1 MDNYNISKLSDYFQE
16 RENMKLKV
24 GSDEVYLDYVS
35 HQDLSS
41 NESLYLV
48 FSYKG
53 MDLRITIKG
62 TEDDNCLK
70 FLIDKKVQAST
81 VIVVPISN
89 FSTAIKHQLEG
100 FIEKVNSGEIND
112 LELDFEWDNK

>member
-1 MDNYNISKLSDYFQE
+1 MDNYNISKLSDYFQA
-16 RENMKLKV
+16 RENMRLKV
-24 GSDEVYLDYVS
+24 GSDEVYLAYVS
-35 HQDLSS
+35 HRNLSS
-41 NESLYLV
+41 DESLYLV

-53 MDLRITIKG
+53 MDLSITIKD
-62 TEDDNCLK
+62 TEDANCLR
-70 FLIDKKVQAST
+70 FLIDKTVKSST
-81 VIVVPISN
+81 LIVVPISN

>member
-1 MDNYNISKLSDYFQE
+1 MDNYNISKLSDYFQA
-16 RENMKLKV
+16 REHMRLKV
-24 GSDEVYLDYVS
+24 GSDEVNLDYVS
-35 HQDLSS
+35 HQDLCSV
-41 NESLYLV
+41 ESLYLV
-48 FSYKG
+48 FRYKG

-70 FLIDKKVQAST
+70 LMLDKKVSASMF
-81 VIVVPISN
+81 IVVPIST
-89 FSTAIKHQLEG
+89 FSTTIKHQLEG

>member
-1 MDNYNISKLSDYFQE
+1 MDNYNISKLSYYFQAK
-16 RENMKLKV
+16 ENMKLKV
-24 GSDEVYLDYVS
+24 GSEEVSLAYVS
-35 HQDLSS
+35 HQNLSS
-41 NESLYLV
+41 DESLYLV

-62 TEDDNCLK
+62 TEDANCLK

-81 VIVVPISN
+81 IIIVPISN

-112 LELDFEWDNK
+112 LEIDFEWDNK